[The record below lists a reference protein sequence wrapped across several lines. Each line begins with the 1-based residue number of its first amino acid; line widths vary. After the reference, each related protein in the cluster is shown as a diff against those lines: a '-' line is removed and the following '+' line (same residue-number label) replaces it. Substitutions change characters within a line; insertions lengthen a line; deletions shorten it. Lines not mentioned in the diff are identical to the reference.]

1 MNEPQLV
8 WRLGRWIG
16 GRQAGTAHLAW
27 RDGELEIDVVG
38 GRIQAIRGLD
48 AATIARQL
56 ETSPTGRSELLAEA
70 RALALERHLPET
82 RAVGGAK
89 EILQQALRGWLADPA
104 RSLTFAR
111 EEPAQTEGTTISVT
125 HAVVELILADAGTG
139 LSRQVLPNLDVLL
152 RRSPSFLE
160 LYAPLR
166 LSEEADL
173 IVANISGQRTAADV
187 VAHSP
192 HDPEEVLRLVAALVA
207 AGMLEPVSE
216 AAAADEDGEEE
227 QPEEDALA
235 RPPVLLEPVERRRK
249 KLPLRWIAVA
259 LATLAVLA
267 LAAMTGLRWSAD
279 RNRQAEVATGRWA
292 IAVDMGCAP
301 EELQRVLATARR
313 NPKDLRPVAAP
324 ADDGDP
330 CWRLVW
336 GSFSGFDEAEAA
348 LGRIPSSLTRDGFK
362 PHVVALPD
370 TADDTPPPLPGG

>member
-16 GRQAGTAHLAW
+16 GRQAGTAHLGW
-27 RDGELEIDVVG
+27 SGGKLEIDAAN
-38 GRIQAIRGLD
+38 GRIQAVRGLD
-48 AATIARQL
+48 ATAIAAQL
-56 ETSPTGRSELLAEA
+56 GTSPTGRSELLAEA
-70 RALALERHLPET
+70 RSLALERHLPET

-89 EILQQALRGWLADPA
+89 EILQRALRSWLTDPDRTLSLSSEAPQLAD
-104 RSLTFAR
+104 
-111 EEPAQTEGTTISVT
+111 GTTISMT
-125 HAVVELILADAGTG
+125 HAVVELILADTG
-139 LSRQVLPNLDVLL
+139 SDLSRRVLPDLDVLL

-173 IVANISGQRTAADV
+173 IVAKITGERSAADV

-207 AGMLEPVSE
+207 AGMLEPVPAT
-216 AAAADEDGEEE
+216 AAASEDVDEEE
-227 QPEEDALA
+227 HHAAVES
-235 RPPVLLEPVERRRK
+235 PPVLLEPAEPARK
-249 KLPLRWIAVA
+249 KLPLGWIAVT
-259 LATLAVLA
+259 LAILAVLT
-267 LAAMTGLRWSAD
+267 LAAVVGLRWSSGHSSD
-279 RNRQAEVATGRWA
+279 VEVDPGHWA

-313 NPKDLRPVAAP
+313 HPKDLRPVAAP

-336 GSFSGFDEAEAA
+336 GDFGDFDDAEAA
-348 LGRIPSSLTRDGFK
+348 LGRIPSTLTRDGFK

-370 TADDTPPPLPGG
+370 TAIETPPPLPGG